1 MSRSGSQIID
11 SQPYETDEN
20 FPQPL
25 QSNIDEEFQKREEWS
40 NIHITTIIS
49 LGVTVLL
56 SIAAAW
62 QTSLRTSACHN
73 WATDVRASQASKALD
88 IDLTSIPPNRL
99 PEDEPKLKAQRLTH
113 LVIPFHVS
121 QEDQAIRLMEMWK
134 YFPPCRIGGDGGGDG
149 ESDLE
154 GLDEESKARL
164 RDKTS
169 YFRRNLGPGHTPL
182 GQNISLVLFVSCG
195 PDKNLEKRLMDSF
208 NVLPDTVKQ
217 CFSEARVR
225 FADLKAKEDT
235 YLAGSRN
242 MFERM
247 MNSLIGIT
255 EAQYAFYMEPDCRPV
270 RPYWLSVV
278 DSLCRWP
285 NSKFWM
291 KGSIFRGSMKAIT
304 QPLVHNLFHI
314 NGNAIYNLAD
324 QGFRDFYFKR
334 VVPYV
339 KSNGRQGAYDTDT
352 FIYLLD
358 QKFYELNKDLAHLF
372 QFSDFMQNHWHA
384 DYSISGTREG
394 SDVTVMV
401 HGGNPKV

>member
-1 MSRSGSQIID
+1 
-11 SQPYETDEN
+11 
-20 FPQPL
+20 
-25 QSNIDEEFQKREEWS
+25 
-40 NIHITTIIS
+40 
-49 LGVTVLL
+49 
-56 SIAAAW
+56 
-62 QTSLRTSACHN
+62 
-73 WATDVRASQASKALD
+73 
-88 IDLTSIPPNRL
+88 
-99 PEDEPKLKAQRLTH
+99 
-113 LVIPFHVS
+113 
-121 QEDQAIRLMEMWK
+121 
-134 YFPPCRIGGDGGGDG
+134 
-149 ESDLE
+149 
-154 GLDEESKARL
+154 
-164 RDKTS
+164 
-169 YFRRNLGPGHTPL
+169 
-182 GQNISLVLFVSCG
+182 
-195 PDKNLEKRLMDSF
+195 MDSF
-208 NVLPDTVKQ
+208 NVLPASVKQ

-225 FADLKAKEDT
+225 YADLKAEEDT

-304 QPLVHNLFHI
+304 QPLAHNLFHI

-339 KSNGRQGAYDTDT
+339 RANGRQGAYDTDT

-358 QKFYELNKDLAHLF
+358 QKFYELNKDIAHLF

-394 SDVTVMV
+394 SDVTVLV
-401 HGGNPKV
+401 HGGYPKV